1 MMRITVDI
9 DDKSLRELQR
19 FTGLRKKSPAVN
31 AAVAEY
37 LRRQRVAQVIK
48 MVREGKVDYQTT
60 NEEIE
65 AWDTVDADRRVRL
78 D

>member
-9 DDKSLRELQR
+9 DDKSLKELQR
-19 FTGLRKKSPAVN
+19 FTGLRKKSPAVS

-37 LRRQRVAQVIK
+37 LRVRKVEQVIK
-48 MVREGKVDYQTT
+48 MVREGKVDFEPMYQR
-60 NEEIE
+60 
-65 AWDTVDADRRVRL
+65 WQQQRKDDAHRHLRL

>member
-9 DDKSLRELQR
+9 DDKSMRELQR
-19 FTGLRKKSPAVN
+19 CTGLRKKSPAVGV
-31 AAVAEY
+31 AVADY
-37 LRRQRVAQVIK
+37 LRRRKVEQVIK

-65 AWDTVDADRRVRL
+65 KMWDDPAR
-78 D
+78 

>member
-9 DDKSLRELQR
+9 DDRSLKELQR
-19 FTGLRKKSPAVN
+19 FTGLRKKSPAVS

-37 LRRQRVAQVIK
+37 LRVRRIEHIVE
-48 MVREGKVDYQTT
+48 MVREGKVNYTTT

-65 AWDTVDADRRVRL
+65 AMWHDPAR
-78 D
+78 